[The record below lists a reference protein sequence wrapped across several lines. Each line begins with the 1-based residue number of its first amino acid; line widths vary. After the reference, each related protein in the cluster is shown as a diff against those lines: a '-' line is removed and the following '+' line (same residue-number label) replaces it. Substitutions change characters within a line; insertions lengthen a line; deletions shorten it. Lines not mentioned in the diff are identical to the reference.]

1 MMDAALQRR
10 IQRYGWDK
18 AANFYEDAW
27 QQQLKPAQDLLLD
40 IADIREGEKIL
51 DIACGTGLVSFRA
64 AALAGKSG
72 SVVATDISDKMV
84 AIATSLATENGIEN
98 ISFRQMDAEKLD
110 FADNNFD
117 IVLCALGFM
126 YVPDVS
132 KALEEMLRVLKP
144 GGKAVAAVWGSR
156 ENCGWSEIFPI
167 VDKRVAS
174 EVCPMFFNL
183 GSGKMLDLHFS
194 KAGFENVKSEKIK
207 TSLKYH
213 NEEEACTAMFEGG
226 PVALAY
232 FKFSQETKNEARAEY
247 LSSIAEWKSHEGFNV
262 PGEFVVTIG
271 EKP

>member
-1 MMDAALQRR
+1 MDAALQRR

-18 AANFYEDAW
+18 AASYYEDAW
-27 QQQLKPAQDLLLD
+27 QKQLRPAQDLLMKL
-40 IADIREGEKIL
+40 ADIKSGEKIL

-64 AALAGKSG
+64 AEKTGKTG
-72 SVVATDISDKMV
+72 SLIATDISDKMV
-84 AIATSLATENGIEN
+84 ALATTIAEENKIEN

-110 FADNNFD
+110 FEENSFD
-117 IVLCALGFM
+117 VVLCALGFM
-126 YVPDVS
+126 YVPDVEKS
-132 KALEEMLRVLKP
+132 LEEIFRVLKP
-144 GGKAVAAVWGSR
+144 GGRLVAAVWGSR
-156 ENCGWSEIFPI
+156 ENCGWAEIFSI

-183 GSGKMLDLHFS
+183 GSGKLLDMHYG
-194 KAGFENVKSEKIK
+194 KAGFENVRSERIK
-207 TSLKYH
+207 ASLKYH

-232 FKFSQETKNEARAEY
+232 FKFPQEIKNEARAEY
-247 LSSIAEWKSHEGFNV
+247 LDSISEWKKSEGFDI